1 MSFFDLLNGLLGELE
16 VPYYEGQ
23 PELGRTEPETF
34 VSYSVYDV
42 PSLRGCGEEQTTTYY
57 VTINIYS
64 TGEERTRKADTLG
77 RALTSLFV
85 ENGFVRRSGGFG
97 LTNDF
102 PGYYHR
108 IIDFYYD
115 YEEGDDN

>member
-1 MSFFDLLNGLLGELE
+1 MSFFELLNGLLSELDIT
-16 VPYYEGQ
+16 YYEGA
-23 PELGRTEPETF
+23 PDFGEEIPPGIFIT
-34 VSYSVYDV
+34 YSVYDV

-57 VTINIYS
+57 VTINIYAA
-64 TGEERTRKADTLG
+64 GAGRTVSADNAG
-77 RALTSLFV
+77 RELTALFA
-85 ENGFVRRSGGFG
+85 ENGFVRRSGSFG

-115 YEEGDDN
+115 YDEEEN